1 MPFDGDPGLTNRLP
15 SREEGASAL
24 ALQQML
30 AGQVV
35 EKRAAILSD
44 GDEHVTLEPAVARLL
59 IELLGHLGAGKV
71 VKVVPMGSLL
81 TTQQAADLLNVSRPY
96 LIKLIDQGVLSAS
109 KVGRH
114 RRLKAE
120 DVFAYAE
127 KQAKVRAEALSE
139 MAREDAEY
147 L

>member
-81 TTQQAADLLNVSRPY
+81 TTQQAADLLNVSRPH

-127 KQAKVRAEALSE
+127 ARAKERADALSE
-139 MAREDAEY
+139 MAREDAAF